1 MVEFTQNWSHIGK
14 LHVKERLFTEKGKV
28 VIVERK
34 RAETEMSLTRRAFIR
49 CLDCQILQMGFMI
62 GFKVQQKASNVY
74 N

>member
-1 MVEFTQNWSHIGK
+1 MVELTQNCSHIVK

-49 CLDCQILQMGFMI
+49 CLDCQILQMVFMH
-62 GFKVQQKASNVY
+62 GVQSTAKGL
-74 N
+74 